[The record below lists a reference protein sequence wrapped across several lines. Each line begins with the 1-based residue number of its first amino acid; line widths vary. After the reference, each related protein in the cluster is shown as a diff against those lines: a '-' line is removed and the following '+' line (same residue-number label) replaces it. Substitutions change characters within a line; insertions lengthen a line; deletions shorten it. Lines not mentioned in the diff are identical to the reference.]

1 MIFREATPNDDIF
14 DQATQATDM
23 EIMSDNND
31 SDASEDLLGDD
42 EDDLILDEH
51 DQEDPGDKGQ
61 KSPTR
66 INESDEDMFE
76 GNISD
81 TFCEIIVF
89 YFKTFSFKKYFGDLL
104 ISLERSYF
112 CEVMVFIS
120 KLF

>member
-1 MIFREATPNDDIF
+1 
-14 DQATQATDM
+14 
-23 EIMSDNND
+23 MSDNND

-51 DQEDPGDKGQ
+51 DPGDHGERSN

-89 YFKTFSFKKYFGDLL
+89 
-104 ISLERSYF
+104 
-112 CEVMVFIS
+112 
-120 KLF
+120 

>member
-1 MIFREATPNDDIF
+1 
-14 DQATQATDM
+14 M

-51 DQEDPGDKGQ
+51 DQEDPGERSN

-81 TFCEIIVF
+81 TFWEVIVV
-89 YFKTFSFKKYFGDLL
+89 YFKTFFD
-104 ISLERSYF
+104 IP
-112 CEVMVFIS
+112 
-120 KLF
+120 